1 MKLAVTDQFLTIAS
15 EVVDWLPKLVAG
27 HCSIV
32 IYGLAIVYLYIQFLR
47 QLEHTCRKSRGTYKK
62 ALKII
67 SEFNKVS
74 QYVNTK
80 KLILS
85 ANL

>member
-1 MKLAVTDQFLTIAS
+1 MIAS
-15 EVVDWLPKLVAG
+15 EVVDWLPKLVAAEVVG
-27 HCSIV
+27 HCSVV

-47 QLEHTCRKSRGTYKK
+47 QLEHICRKSRGTYKK

-74 QYVNTK
+74 QYKVNTK